1 MKYNWRRRLAPYLFI
16 SPFFVGYAIF
26 FAYPMVWALYLSF
39 FKKSGVGSI
48 PRFIGVKNYLN
59 LLSDELFLKA
69 LGNTTYYAAG
79 SIFLIVPAALGLAL
93 ILVAPRLRW
102 RELFRLL
109 FFSPNITAGVVVAI
123 IFRLV
128 FEEDYGLINNYLLAP
143 LGIDHVR
150 WLREP
155 LAIMPAIILM
165 GLWHYTGVNALY
177 FMAGLQN
184 IPSEVKEAATIDGAT
199 RWQVFRYIT
208 LPLLRPVLIFV
219 LTFAIIGSYNL
230 FGEPSVLVGPEGGP
244 RNAGLFMTMY
254 LYLTG
259 FRFLELGYASALGY
273 ALALIIFV
281 LALLQMRIL
290 GVFRED

>member
-1 MKYNWRRRLAPYLFI
+1 MTRNWRRRLAPYLFI
-16 SPFFVGYAIF
+16 SPFFLGYTIF
-26 FAYPMVWALYLSF
+26 FVYPMAWALYLSF
-39 FKKSGVGSI
+39 FKKSGVGSL
-48 PRFIGVKNYLN
+48 PRFVGLKNYVS
-59 LLSDELFLKA
+59 LLTDDLFLKA
-69 LGNTTYYAAG
+69 LRNTSYYAVG
-79 SIFLIVPAALGLAL
+79 SIFVIVPAALILAL
-93 ILVAPRLRW
+93 ILAAPRLRW
-102 RELFRLL
+102 REFFRFF

-128 FEEDYGLINNYLLAP
+128 FEEQYGLINNYLLAP
-143 LGIDHVR
+143 LGIGPVR
-150 WLREP
+150 WLRD
-155 LAIMPAIILM
+155 AAFVMPAIILM
-165 GLWHYTGVNALY
+165 GLWHYTGINALY

-184 IPSEVKEAATIDGAT
+184 IPMEVKEAATIDGAN

-230 FGEPSVLVGPEGGP
+230 FGEPSVLVGPEGGT

-259 FRFLELGYASALGY
+259 FRFLELGYASAIGY

-281 LALLQMRIL
+281 LTLLQLRIL

>member
-1 MKYNWRRRLAPYLFI
+1 MTGRRLAPYLFI

-26 FAYPMVWALYLSF
+26 FVYPTLWALYLSF
-39 FKKSGVGSI
+39 FKKDGIGSTPTFVGL
-48 PRFIGVKNYLN
+48 KNYVS
-59 LLSDELFLKA
+59 LLSDDLFLKA
-69 LGNTTYYAAG
+69 LVNTSYYAAG
-79 SIFLIVPAALGLAL
+79 SLLIIVPAALGLAL
-93 ILVAPRLRW
+93 ALVAPRLPW
-102 RELFRLL
+102 REFFRFF

-128 FEEDYGLINNYLLAP
+128 FESDYGLLNNYILAP
-143 LGIDHVR
+143 LGVEPVR

-155 LAIMPAIILM
+155 AAIMPAIILM
-165 GLWHYTGVNALY
+165 GLWRYTGINALY

-184 IPSEVKEAATIDGAT
+184 IPAEIKEAATIDGAG
-199 RWQVFRYIT
+199 RWQVFRFIT

-230 FGEPSVLVGPEGGP
+230 FGEPAVLIGAEGGP

-254 LYLTG
+254 LYVTG
-259 FRFLELGYASALGY
+259 FRFLKLGYAAAIGY
-273 ALALIIFV
+273 ALALII
-281 LALLQMRIL
+281 LLLTLLQLRVM